1 MDISLTGYIQKTS
14 LKFQYPSPKNPE
26 YSPFKEYLKQ
36 YGSKVQ
42 FLKEEDSTPELS
54 ASVIKI
60 WQQKIGCLLFYGRNV
75 YMMLLVALITL
86 LSTQS
91 NVIEET
97 AQAMMQLLN
106 YCTTYPDA
114 FIRYKTIDMILEI
127 HSDAS

>member
-1 MDISLTGYIQKTS
+1 MYHGHIPDRVHTKDLAQVPISQPQKPRIFTIQRIFETIWVKGTIFERGGQHS
-14 LKFQYPSPKNPE
+14 R
-26 YSPFKEYLKQ
+26 
-36 YGSKVQ
+36 
-42 FLKEEDSTPELS
+42 LS
-54 ASVIKI
+54 ASVIKT

-114 FIRYKTIDMILEI
+114 FIRYKTIDMIL
-127 HSDAS
+127 